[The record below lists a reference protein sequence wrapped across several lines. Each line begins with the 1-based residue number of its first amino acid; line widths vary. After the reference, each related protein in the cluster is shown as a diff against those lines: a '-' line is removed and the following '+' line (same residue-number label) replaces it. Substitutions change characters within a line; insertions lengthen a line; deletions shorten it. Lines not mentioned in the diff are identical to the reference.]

1 MMEGTIFFI
10 PTQGG
15 TMARTVVAIYDDLQ
29 AANRAVRELVDSGI
43 PRDNIS
49 VIAHNRGEGDQNVI
63 RDRDVT
69 AKSDT
74 VADETGAGAGVGA
87 GIGAAIGGIGGLLVG
102 LGALTIP
109 GIGPV
114 IAAGPLAVALSTLTG
129 AGVGAVAGGVTGGL
143 LGALIGLGIPE
154 EEAGYYAEGVRR
166 GGVLVTVQADDVN
179 TDRVMDVLNRYN
191 PMDINERAAQWRS
204 EGWTGYDP
212 NASTSVDTSRDRMTD
227 QPRSEF
233 TTDRDRTLDQGT
245 GMDTDLDRNRTYG
258 QGTGMGSDY
267 DPNRMGG
274 QDVYGNRGQVGSE
287 PIGTEP
293 MSGEHMGHE
302 HMGHESDRNVEDEFD
317 RRTVESSIPT
327 TGGMTGGMAGN
338 MTSDFD
344 TTFDRENP
352 LYRRHYDMYLV
363 NSGYPYESYIPAYQY
378 GYNLRSNARYQN
390 RDWDMIETDVRTDWE
405 REHPGTWDRFKM
417 AIRNAW
423 EDVTGQNR
431 Y

>member
-1 MMEGTIFFI
+1 
-10 PTQGG
+10 
-15 TMARTVVAIYDDLQ
+15 MARTVVAIYDDLQ

-49 VIAHNRGEGDQNVI
+49 VIAHNRSETDQTVT

-69 AKSDT
+69 QKSDT

-87 GIGAAIGGIGGLLVG
+87 GIGAAIGGIGGLLIG

-166 GGVLVTVQADDVN
+166 GGILVTVQADDVN

-212 NASTSVDTSRDRMTD
+212 KASTNV
-227 QPRSEF
+227 
-233 TTDRDRTLDQGT
+233 GT
-245 GMDTDLDRNRTYG
+245 GQDIYG
-258 QGTGMGSDY
+258 T
-267 DPNRMGG
+267 
-274 QDVYGNRGQVGSE
+274 RGQ
-287 PIGTEP
+287 
-293 MSGEHMGHE
+293 MSDEHMGH
-302 HMGHESDRNVEDEFD
+302 GSDMNVEDEFD
-317 RRTVESSIPT
+317 RRTVGSEIPT
-327 TGGMTGGMAGN
+327 TGAYSGTTGD

-344 TTFDRENP
+344 TTFDRESP

-363 NSGYPYESYIPAYQY
+363 DSGYPYDYYIPAYEY
-378 GYNLRSNARYQN
+378 GYNLRRDTRYQN
-390 RDWDMIETDVRTDWE
+390 RNWDVIETNAREDWE
-405 REHPGTWDRFKM
+405 RDHPGTWDRFKM